1 MRVWLMSVMVGAV
14 CCVGMGNSLVHDK
27 GADDTELAQLLIEL
41 LGAGRAVVS
50 EHQSLINDAFKDEKG
65 FTDKLVVSESMV
77 EFKPQLQ
84 DDLSCPSDIPQS
96 GSSWP

>member
-41 LGAGRAVVS
+41 LGPDGRLCRSISRSSQMHLKMRKVS
-50 EHQSLINDAFKDEKG
+50 PI
-65 FTDKLVVSESMV
+65 
-77 EFKPQLQ
+77 
-84 DDLSCPSDIPQS
+84 
-96 GSSWP
+96 SS